1 VPVNGYDVVVLGGGP
16 GGYVAA
22 IRAAQLGLRVA
33 LVEREELGGICL
45 NWGCIPSKALIH
57 NAEVLELFHRA
68 EEFGITVQGLQADL
82 ARAVQRSRQIVD
94 RMVRGVH
101 YLMRKNKI
109 DVVRGTGALRSA
121 TEVEVAPEG
130 RVLTTRHVILATGAR
145 PRRLPGLEIDG
156 ERVIGSYEALQ
167 LGRVPGSVV
176 VVGAGPVGLEFAYVW
191 HVYGAR
197 VTVVEALPRVL
208 PQEDEEISAALERA
222 LTKRG
227 ITCITNAPV
236 EGVVRGEN
244 GVGVRVRREG
254 REEVLTA
261 DVVLVGIGVQGN
273 SDGIGLERVGVRVE
287 RTWVPVNESMQ
298 TNVPTIYA
306 IGDLTGPP
314 LLAHVASAQGVV
326 AAEHIA
332 GRTPPP
338 LDYDQMPRATYCRPE
353 VASIGLTETQ
363 ARERG
368 LEVRTGSFPFRPNGR
383 ALAMGEPDGFIKVV
397 ADGRTGEIVGIH
409 MLGAGVSELLGEAS
423 LARALEATPAELGW
437 VVHPH
442 PTLSEVL
449 KEAALAVMGEA
460 IHI

>member
-1 VPVNGYDVVVLGGGP
+1 MDGYDVVVLGGGP

-22 IRAAQLGLRVA
+22 IRAAQLGLHVA

-68 EEFGITVQGLQADL
+68 EEFGFSVQGLQADL

-261 DVVLVGIGVQGN
+261 DLVLVGIGVQGN

-397 ADGRTGEIVGIH
+397 ADGRTGDIVGIH

-423 LARALEATPAELGW
+423 LARTLEATPAELGW

>member
-1 VPVNGYDVVVLGGGP
+1 MDGYDVVVLGGGP

-22 IRAAQLGLRVA
+22 IRAAQLGLHVA

-57 NAEVLELFHRA
+57 NAEVLELVHRA
-68 EEFGITVQGLQADL
+68 DEFGLSVPGFQADL

-109 DVVRGTGALRSA
+109 EVVRGTGTLRST

-130 RVLTTRHVILATGAR
+130 RVLTARHVILATGAR
-145 PRRLPGLEIDG
+145 PRRLPGLEADG

-227 ITCITNAPV
+227 ITCITGAPV

-244 GVGVRVRREG
+244 GVGVRVRRDG

-261 DVVLVGIGVQGN
+261 DLVLVGIGVQGN
-273 SDGIGLERVGVRVE
+273 SDGIGLERVGVHVE
-287 RTWVPVNESMQ
+287 RTWVPVNEYMQ
-298 TNVPTIYA
+298 TNVPGIYA

-353 VASIGLTETQ
+353 VASIGLTEAQ

-383 ALAMGEPDGFIKVV
+383 ALAMGEPDGFVKVV
-397 ADGRTGEIVGIH
+397 TDARTGEIVGIH

-437 VVHPH
+437 AVHPH

-449 KEAALAVMGEA
+449 REAALAVRGEA

>member
-1 VPVNGYDVVVLGGGP
+1 MNGYDVVVLGGGP

-33 LVEREELGGICL
+33 VVEREELGGICL

-57 NAEVLELFHRA
+57 NAEVVEHFQRA
-68 EEFGITVQGLQADL
+68 EEFGITVQGVQADL
-82 ARAVQRSRQIVD
+82 ARAVQRSRQVVD

-109 DVVRGTGALRSA
+109 EVVRGTGTLRSA

-130 RVLTTRHVILATGAR
+130 RVLSTRYVILATGAR
-145 PRRLPGLEIDG
+145 PRRLPGLETDG
-156 ERVIGSYEALQ
+156 ARVIGSYEALQ
-167 LGRVPGSVV
+167 LGQVPGSVV

-227 ITCITNAPV
+227 ITCITGAPV

-298 TNVPTIYA
+298 TNVPGIYA

-353 VASIGLTETQ
+353 VASIGLTEAQ

-368 LEVRTGSFPFRPNGR
+368 IEVRTGSFPFRPNGR

-397 ADGRTGEIVGIH
+397 ADRRTGEIVGIH
-409 MLGAGVSELLGEAS
+409 LLGAGVSELLGEAS
-423 LARALEATPAELGW
+423 LARTLEATPAELGW
-437 VVHPH
+437 AVHPH